1 MSVVFF
7 EGRQLPSQIL
17 RMGHYR
23 GFGENMNTE
32 TAIANIFQSLTQ
44 GAVDFFG
51 GSSSAAKQ
59 AQAQAAAAQA
69 QLYQEQ
75 MFEEGQTKRT
85 LIYVGA
91 GLVGVVLLAAI
102 VKSGSKVKIK
112 NKVGGYRR
120 RKRSRR

>member
-1 MSVVFF
+1 MGVMFSENRAFPR
-7 EGRQLPSQIL
+7 ELRQ
-17 RMGHYR
+17 MGHYR

-32 TAIANIFQSLTQ
+32 TAVADIFRSLTQ

-59 AQAQAAAAQA
+59 AQAEAAAAQA
-69 QLYQEQ
+69 QL
-75 MFEEGQTKRT
+75 MGQQVYAEAETKRT

-91 GLVGVVLLAAI
+91 GLVGVLILAVALRSP
-102 VKSGSKVKIK
+102 VRIK

-120 RKRSRR
+120 KKRSRR